1 MSKKTRRVPSK
12 DRRCLCGKTFKPCDP
27 QRTLCIECHLAAK
40 DTERAKAGPTVRTPR
55 KSCGKS
61 IIIGD
66 EFAPREGYRRRG
78 SYDDRLEQGFS
89 MLGADE

>member
-1 MSKKTRRVPSK
+1 MSKKARRVPSK
-12 DRRCLCGKTFKPCDP
+12 ERRCLCGKTFKPSDP

-40 DTERAKAGPTVRTPR
+40 DTERAKAGPTVRKP
-55 KSCGKS
+55 GKKGA
-61 IIIGD
+61 IIGD

-78 SYDDRLEQGFS
+78 CYDDRLGQGFS